1 LPLAKRRF
9 LPEAIAV
16 PARPQLA
23 RKRGNDKPCIPTVA
37 DGPPRQAASR
47 EIFMNIR
54 TLILASAVTLAGLV
68 PAAQAQE
75 INRMVANPNALFAS
89 VVAVPPGYTL
99 YFVSGAL
106 PTPVTPPANGQP
118 ANWGDSTQQ
127 TQTVLNNL
135 KASMA
140 KAGLTFGDV
149 VKATAF
155 MGPDLDFQAMNK
167 VWQTEFGTAAQP
179 NKPARAAFHVQAL
192 AAPGAQLE
200 IEFIA
205 AKK

>member
-1 LPLAKRRF
+1 MTA
-9 LPEAIAV
+9 
-16 PARPQLA
+16 
-23 RKRGNDKPCIPTVA
+23 GNGNPRA
-37 DGPPRQAASR
+37 DGPPRLFLSR
-47 EIFMNIR
+47 ESDMHGKTCILVSAMA
-54 TLILASAVTLAGLV
+54 LLAS
-68 PAAQAQE
+68 AAQAQD
-75 INRMVANPNALFAS
+75 INRLVASPNALFS
-89 VVAVPPGYTL
+89 QVVAVPPGYTR

-106 PTPVTPPANGQP
+106 PTPITPAANGQP

-127 TQTVLNNL
+127 TQSVLNNL

-140 KAGLTFGDV
+140 KANLNFGDV